1 MLHTFTAA
9 FAALEVRGPT
19 VPDNCEATRA
29 GSRRATE
36 RKRDLILKMMG
47 EFLVDIAV
55 DDYQERKLRQAA
67 KTF

>member
-29 GSRRATE
+29 GSRRVVE
-36 RKRDLILKMMG
+36 RKRDLILK
-47 EFLVDIAV
+47 
-55 DDYQERKLRQAA
+55 
-67 KTF
+67 